1 MNINIHKETIRKLK
15 PLTDSKFKYDK
26 VRWQYLQV
34 DFSSSISHFE
44 NKDISRQDVVNA
56 YKDYYDNEIVWEIP
70 FLLTMIWGFA
80 DTGYGTYRTNNYLSK
95 ESNHVLIREALEAVY
110 KRELEIAFHKL
121 KKIKGLNISYISKI
135 LYFATRGCD
144 YDEYAL
150 IYDIRVARSLIKLTT
165 IPEVFEIVE
174 ITPSTKFKDYI
185 KYNARMH
192 KWSKELDVSAECLEL
207 FLFDQKF

>member
-1 MNINIHKETIRKLK
+1 MNIKIHKETIRKLK

-26 VRWQYLQV
+26 VRWQHLNI
-34 DFSSSISHFE
+34 DFSSLIIDFE
-44 NKDISRQDVVNA
+44 DSDISRQDVIES
-56 YKDYYDNEIVWEIP
+56 YKGFYNGKIEWQVP

-110 KRELEIAFHKL
+110 KSELEIAFHKL
-121 KKIKGLNISYISKI
+121 KKINGLNISYISKI
-135 LYFATRGCD
+135 LYFATRGC
-144 YDEYAL
+144 EYEEYVL

-174 ITPSTKFKDYI
+174 ITPSTKFKDYM
-185 KYNARMH
+185 KYNSMMH
-192 KWSKELDVSAECLEL
+192 KWSNEMDVTAECLEL